1 MALGFP
7 NSNGGRTTDSA
18 LFHALGNAFVG
29 SWISGF
35 RVRQASPVGMNV
47 LIGGESGVPDDLL
60 VRDAMSAT
68 FPVSNLSTQPIQ
80 ASVTTANSANPRI
93 DAVVIYIDT
102 NVAASQAVANNE
114 NRTKAVVVPGTP
126 ATNPSAPTPSQI
138 KAKIGASNPYEIIAE
153 IRVNAGAT
161 TILDS
166 VITDRRNPATLADG
180 RINRGEMFK
189 NGVIDSDALADDIV
203 LPRHLGLDFVAVRL
217 DKIIYDNNG
226 SNKARLK
233 VPIAQRGNITI
244 DSSNSEIVIGAGIEY
259 VELVSTIMAEELS
272 TYLFAIVQRK
282 KVNEKYEHIAQSLN
296 APHHNYAGITI
307 SAFMKVSEGDRISI
321 VHDCTGKIRGQY
333 SYVSV
338 KAIG

>member
-47 LIGGESGVPDDLL
+47 LIGGENGIPDDLL

-68 FPVSNLSTQPIQ
+68 FPVSNLSTQPVQ

-93 DAVVIYIDT
+93 DVVVIYIDT

-114 NRTKAVVVPGTP
+114 NRTKAIVVPGTP

-153 IRVNAGAT
+153 IRVNAGTT

-166 VITDRRNPATLADG
+166 VITDRRNPATLPDG
-180 RINRGEMFK
+180 RINKGEMFK
-189 NGVIDSDALADDIV
+189 NGVIKSDALDDDVV
-203 LPRHLGLDFVAVRL
+203 LPRHLSPAARGDRSTSEVDTGMKWIDGRT
-217 DKIIYDNNG
+217 IYQKTFAMG
-226 SNKARLK
+226 GLK
-233 VPIAQRGNITI
+233 VASKTTVPHGIKNLDMVINIRGIAKE
-244 DSSNSEIVIGAGIEY
+244 DSIGATINLPHAADQQAYTVTVYADNSNINIQTYADQSGYKTSFVTIQY
-259 VELVSTIMAEELS
+259 V
-272 TYLFAIVQRK
+272 K
-282 KVNEKYEHIAQSLN
+282 KS
-296 APHHNYAGITI
+296 
-307 SAFMKVSEGDRISI
+307 
-321 VHDCTGKIRGQY
+321 
-333 SYVSV
+333 
-338 KAIG
+338 

>member
-35 RVRQASPVGMNV
+35 RVRQASPIGMNV
-47 LIGGESGVPDDLL
+47 LIGGENGIPDDLL

-68 FPVSNLSTQPIQ
+68 FPVSNLSTQPVQ

-138 KAKIGASNPYEIIAE
+138 KAKIGASNPYEVIAE
-153 IRVNAGAT
+153 IRVNAGTT

-166 VITDRRNPATLADG
+166 FITDRRNPATLADG
-180 RINRGEMFK
+180 RINRAEMFK
-189 NGVIDSDALADDIV
+189 NGVISSDALGNDIV
-203 LPRHLGLDFVAVRL
+203 LPRHLSSPSLLTFSADGANQSVTGNILVQAGWVQFWG
-217 DKIIYDNNG
+217 NNTQRQPVSVVFPKQFKQVFSMSPTLIG
-226 SNKARLK
+226 YKTGNKATS
-233 VPIAQRGNITI
+233 I
-244 DSSNSEIVIGAGIEY
+244 SEFNQVIGSGLNIESGI
-259 VELVSTIMAEELS
+259 VTN
-272 TYLFAIVQRK
+272 TGTT
-282 KVNEKYEHIAQSLN
+282 LN
-296 APHHNYAGITI
+296 ASTTGVFGGAWHGI
-307 SAFMKVSEGDRISI
+307 SWV
-321 VHDCTGKIRGQY
+321 
-333 SYVSV
+333 
-338 KAIG
+338 AIGVA

>member
-35 RVRQASPVGMNV
+35 RVRQTSPVGMNV
-47 LIGGESGVPDDLL
+47 LIGGESGIPDDLL

-68 FPVSNLSTQPIQ
+68 FPVSNLSTQPVQ

-102 NVAASQAVANNE
+102 NVAASQTVANNE
-114 NRTKAVVVPGTP
+114 NRTKAIVVPGTP

-138 KAKIGASNPYEIIAE
+138 KAKIGASNPYEVIAE
-153 IRVNAGAT
+153 IRVNAGTT

-180 RINRGEMFK
+180 RINRAEMFK
-189 NGVIDSDALADDIV
+189 NGVIKSDALANDIV
-203 LPRHLGLDFVAVRL
+203 LPRHLNSPSLLVFSADGANQNV
-217 DKIIYDNNG
+217 
-226 SNKARLK
+226 S
-233 VPIAQRGNITI
+233 GNILVQAGWVQFWGNNTKRQPI
-244 DSSNSEIVIGAGIEY
+244 PVVFPKQFKQVFSMSPTLIGYKTGSKATSISEFNQVIGSGLNIESGA
-259 VELVSTIMAEELS
+259 VTN
-272 TYLFAIVQRK
+272 TGTT
-282 KVNEKYEHIAQSLN
+282 LN
-296 APHHNYAGITI
+296 ASTTGIFGG
-307 SAFMKVSEGDRISI
+307 AWHGVSW
-321 VHDCTGKIRGQY
+321 V
-333 SYVSV
+333 
-338 KAIG
+338 AIGVI

>member
-47 LIGGESGVPDDLL
+47 LIGGESGIPDDLL

-68 FPVSNLSTQPIQ
+68 FPVSNLSTQPVQ

-114 NRTKAVVVPGTP
+114 NRTKAIVVPGTP
-126 ATNPSAPTPSQI
+126 ATNPSAPTTSQI
-138 KAKIGASNPYEIIAE
+138 KAKIGASNPYEVIAE

-180 RINRGEMFK
+180 RINRTEMFK
-189 NGVIDSDALADDIV
+189 NGVIGSDTLGNDIV
-203 LPRHLGLDFVAVRL
+203 LPRHLNSPSLLVFSADGTSQSVT
-217 DKIIYDNNG
+217 
-226 SNKARLK
+226 
-233 VPIAQRGNITI
+233 GNILVQAGWVQFWGNNTKRQPI
-244 DSSNSEIVIGAGIEY
+244 PVVFPKQFKQVFSMSPTLIGYKTGSKATSISEFNQVIGSGLNIESGA
-259 VELVSTIMAEELS
+259 VTN
-272 TYLFAIVQRK
+272 TGTT
-282 KVNEKYEHIAQSLN
+282 LN
-296 APHHNYAGITI
+296 ASTTGIFGG
-307 SAFMKVSEGDRISI
+307 AWHGVSW
-321 VHDCTGKIRGQY
+321 V
-333 SYVSV
+333 
-338 KAIG
+338 AIGVI

>member
-47 LIGGESGVPDDLL
+47 LIGGENGTPDDLL

-68 FPVSNLSTQPIQ
+68 FPVSNLSTQPVQ

-102 NVAASQAVANNE
+102 NVTASQTVANNE
-114 NRTKAVVVPGTP
+114 NRTKAMVVPGTP

-138 KAKIGASNPYEIIAE
+138 KAKIGASNPYEVIAE
-153 IRVNAGAT
+153 IRVNAGTT

-166 VITDRRNPATLADG
+166 VITDRRNPATLADR
-180 RINRGEMFK
+180 RINRAKMFK
-189 NGVIDSDALADDIV
+189 KGVIDSEALDDNAV
-203 LPRHLGLDFVAVRL
+203 LPQHIESATYSTSEQKIGKWIDGKTIYRKVVSCGQLPNSANKATNHGVSNI
-217 DKIIYDNNG
+217 DKIINICG
-226 SNKARLK
+226 TARSADGNVISIPFVHENQSITGVK
-233 VPIAQRGNITI
+233 VTVDRVNVNIATSR
-244 DSSNSEIVIGAGIEY
+244 DWSSFTECYVIIEY
-259 VELVSTIMAEELS
+259 T
-272 TYLFAIVQRK
+272 K
-282 KVNEKYEHIAQSLN
+282 N
-296 APHHNYAGITI
+296 
-307 SAFMKVSEGDRISI
+307 
-321 VHDCTGKIRGQY
+321 
-333 SYVSV
+333 
-338 KAIG
+338 

>member
-47 LIGGESGVPDDLL
+47 LIGGENGVPDDLL

-68 FPVSNLSTQPIQ
+68 FPVSNLSTQPVQ

-102 NVAASQAVANNE
+102 NVAASQTVANNE

-138 KAKIGASNPYEIIAE
+138 KAKIGASNPYEVIAE
-153 IRVNAGAT
+153 IRVNAGTT

-180 RINRGEMFK
+180 RINRAEMFK
-189 NGVIDSDALADDIV
+189 NGVIGSDALGNDIV
-203 LPRHLGLDFVAVRL
+203 LPRHLSPAARGDRSTSEVDTGMKWIDGRT
-217 DKIIYDNNG
+217 IYQKTFAMG
-226 SNKARLK
+226 GLK
-233 VPIAQRGNITI
+233 VASKTTVPHGIKNLDMVINIRGIAKE
-244 DSSNSEIVIGAGIEY
+244 DSIGATINLPHAADQQAYTVTVY
-259 VELVSTIMAEELS
+259 VDNSSVNIQTYADQSGYKTSFVTIQ
-272 TYLFAIVQRK
+272 YIK
-282 KVNEKYEHIAQSLN
+282 KS
-296 APHHNYAGITI
+296 
-307 SAFMKVSEGDRISI
+307 
-321 VHDCTGKIRGQY
+321 
-333 SYVSV
+333 
-338 KAIG
+338 

>member
-47 LIGGESGVPDDLL
+47 LIGGESGIPDDLL

-68 FPVSNLSTQPIQ
+68 FPVSNLSTQPVQ

-102 NVAASQAVANNE
+102 NVAASQTVANNE

-126 ATNPSAPTPSQI
+126 ATNPSVPTPSQI
-138 KAKIGASNPYEIIAE
+138 KAKIGASNPYEVIAE

-189 NGVIDSDALADDIV
+189 NGVIGSDALGNDIV
-203 LPRHLGLDFVAVRL
+203 LPRHLKWSDFIQSKRNNTNKSSSSITQHGVAML
-217 DKIIYDNNG
+217 N
-226 SNKARLK
+226 
-233 VPIAQRGNITI
+233 VPAVTLEATTQITFPKKFKNIPTVVCSFGGYGGPG
-244 DSSNSEIVIGAGIEY
+244 DPWTDTPNPSWGGCA
-259 VELVSTIMAEELS
+259 
-272 TYLFAIVQRK
+272 F
-282 KVNEKYEHIAQSLN
+282 
-296 APHHNYAGITI
+296 
-307 SAFMKVSEGDRISI
+307 SA
-321 VHDCTGKIRGQY
+321 
-333 SYVSV
+333 VSV
-338 KAIG
+338 TNTSFTARCRRFDGAQLLGTYYVNWIAIGEQSN

>member
-47 LIGGESGVPDDLL
+47 LIGGESGIPDDLL

-68 FPVSNLSTQPIQ
+68 FPVSNLSTQPVQ

-138 KAKIGASNPYEIIAE
+138 KAKIGASNPYEVIAE

-180 RINRGEMFK
+180 RINRAEMFK
-189 NGVIDSDALADDIV
+189 NGVIGSDALGNDIV
-203 LPRHLGLDFVAVRL
+203 LPQHLKWSDFVQSKRNNASKSSSSIIQHGVTMLNVPAQTIESAVQITFPKSFTSGTIPTVVCSFGGYTGPG
-217 DKIIYDNNG
+217 DGWTDTPNSSWGGCAFSAVGVTNSG
-226 SNKARLK
+226 FTARCRRFDGTTLLG
-233 VPIAQRGNITI
+233 VY
-244 DSSNSEIVIGAGIEY
+244 Y
-259 VELVSTIMAEELS
+259 VNWI
-272 TYLFAIVQRK
+272 
-282 KVNEKYEHIAQSLN
+282 
-296 APHHNYAGITI
+296 
-307 SAFMKVSEGDRISI
+307 
-321 VHDCTGKIRGQY
+321 
-333 SYVSV
+333 
-338 KAIG
+338 AIGEQ

>member
-47 LIGGESGVPDDLL
+47 LIGGESGIPDDLL
-60 VRDAMSAT
+60 VRDVMSAT
-68 FPVSNLSTQPIQ
+68 FPVSNLSTQPVQ

-138 KAKIGASNPYEIIAE
+138 KAKIGASNPYEVIAE
-153 IRVNAGAT
+153 IRVNAGTT

-166 VITDRRNPATLADG
+166 VITDRRNPATLADR
-180 RINRGEMFK
+180 RINRAEMFK
-189 NGVIDSDALADDIV
+189 NGVIGSDALGNDIV
-203 LPRHLGLDFVAVRL
+203 LPRHIASPSLLAFSADGANQSVTGNILVQAGWVQFWG
-217 DKIIYDNNG
+217 NNTQRQPVPVVFPKQFKQVFSMSPTLIG
-226 SNKARLK
+226 YRTGNKATS
-233 VPIAQRGNITI
+233 I
-244 DSSNSEIVIGAGIEY
+244 SEFNQVIGSGLNIESGT
-259 VELVSTIMAEELS
+259 VTN
-272 TYLFAIVQRK
+272 TGTT
-282 KVNEKYEHIAQSLN
+282 LN
-296 APHHNYAGITI
+296 ASTTGVFGGAWHG
-307 SAFMKVSEGDRISI
+307 VSW
-321 VHDCTGKIRGQY
+321 V
-333 SYVSV
+333 
-338 KAIG
+338 AIGVA

>member
-68 FPVSNLSTQPIQ
+68 FPVSNLSTQPVQ

-138 KAKIGASNPYEIIAE
+138 KAKIGASNPYEVIAE
-153 IRVNAGAT
+153 IRVNAGTT

-166 VITDRRNPATLADG
+166 VIADRRNPATLADG
-180 RINRGEMFK
+180 RINRAEMFK
-189 NGVIDSDALADDIV
+189 NGVIGSDALGNDIV
-203 LPRHLGLDFVAVRL
+203 LPRHLNSPSLLTFSADGANQSV
-217 DKIIYDNNG
+217 
-226 SNKARLK
+226 S
-233 VPIAQRGNITI
+233 GNILVQAGWVQFWGNNTKRQPI
-244 DSSNSEIVIGAGIEY
+244 PVVFPKQFKQVFSMSPTLIGYKIGSKATSISEFNQVIGSGLNIESG
-259 VELVSTIMAEELS
+259 VVTN
-272 TYLFAIVQRK
+272 TGTT
-282 KVNEKYEHIAQSLN
+282 LN
-296 APHHNYAGITI
+296 ASTTGIFGGAWHGI
-307 SAFMKVSEGDRISI
+307 SWV
-321 VHDCTGKIRGQY
+321 
-333 SYVSV
+333 
-338 KAIG
+338 AIGIV

>member
-47 LIGGESGVPDDLL
+47 LIGGENGIPDDLL

-68 FPVSNLSTQPIQ
+68 FPVSNLSTQPVQ

-138 KAKIGASNPYEIIAE
+138 KAKIGASNPYEVIAE
-153 IRVNAGAT
+153 IRVNAGTT

-189 NGVIDSDALADDIV
+189 NGVISSDALGNDIV
-203 LPRHLGLDFVAVRL
+203 LPRHLSSPSLLAFSADGVSQSVTGNILVQAGWVQFWGNNTKRQPIPVVFPKQFKQVFSMSPTLIGCKTGSKATSISDFNQVIGSGLNIESGVVTNTGTTLNASTTGIFGGAWHGISWVAV
-217 DKIIYDNNG
+217 G
-226 SNKARLK
+226 
-233 VPIAQRGNITI
+233 
-244 DSSNSEIVIGAGIEY
+244 VI
-259 VELVSTIMAEELS
+259 
-272 TYLFAIVQRK
+272 
-282 KVNEKYEHIAQSLN
+282 
-296 APHHNYAGITI
+296 
-307 SAFMKVSEGDRISI
+307 
-321 VHDCTGKIRGQY
+321 
-333 SYVSV
+333 
-338 KAIG
+338 

>member
-47 LIGGESGVPDDLL
+47 LIGGENGIPDDLL

-68 FPVSNLSTQPIQ
+68 FPVSNLSTQPVQ

-138 KAKIGASNPYEIIAE
+138 KAKIGASNPYEVIAE
-153 IRVNAGAT
+153 IRVNAGTT

-180 RINRGEMFK
+180 RINRAEMFK
-189 NGVIDSDALADDIV
+189 NGVIGSDALGNDIV
-203 LPRHLGLDFVAVRL
+203 LPRHLSSSALLAFSADGVSQSVT
-217 DKIIYDNNG
+217 
-226 SNKARLK
+226 
-233 VPIAQRGNITI
+233 GNILVQTGWVQFWG
-244 DSSNSEIVIGAGIEY
+244 NSTKRQPVPVVFPKQFKQVFSMSPTLIGYKTGGKATSISEFNQVIGSGLNIESG
-259 VELVSTIMAEELS
+259 VVTN
-272 TYLFAIVQRK
+272 TGTT
-282 KVNEKYEHIAQSLN
+282 LN
-296 APHHNYAGITI
+296 ASTTGIFGGAWHGI
-307 SAFMKVSEGDRISI
+307 SWV
-321 VHDCTGKIRGQY
+321 
-333 SYVSV
+333 
-338 KAIG
+338 AIGIV

>member
-47 LIGGESGVPDDLL
+47 LIGGENGVPDDLL

-68 FPVSNLSTQPIQ
+68 FPVSNLSTQPVQ

-102 NVAASQAVANNE
+102 NVAASQTVANNE
-114 NRTKAVVVPGTP
+114 NRTKAVVVPGTQ

-138 KAKIGASNPYEIIAE
+138 KAKIGASNPYEVIAE
-153 IRVNAGAT
+153 IRVNAGTT

-180 RINRGEMFK
+180 RINRAEMFK
-189 NGVIDSDALADDIV
+189 NGAIGSDALGNDIV
-203 LPRHLGLDFVAVRL
+203 LPRHLSPAARGDRSTSEVDTGMKWIDGRT
-217 DKIIYDNNG
+217 IYQKTFAMG
-226 SNKARLK
+226 GLK
-233 VPIAQRGNITI
+233 VASKTTVPHGIKNLDMVINIRGIAKE
-244 DSSNSEIVIGAGIEY
+244 DSIGATINLPHAADQQAYTVTVY
-259 VELVSTIMAEELS
+259 VDNSSVNIQTYADQSGYKTSFVTIQ
-272 TYLFAIVQRK
+272 YIK
-282 KVNEKYEHIAQSLN
+282 KS
-296 APHHNYAGITI
+296 
-307 SAFMKVSEGDRISI
+307 
-321 VHDCTGKIRGQY
+321 
-333 SYVSV
+333 
-338 KAIG
+338 

>member
-47 LIGGESGVPDDLL
+47 LIGGENGIPDDLL

-68 FPVSNLSTQPIQ
+68 FPVSNLSTQPVQ

-138 KAKIGASNPYEIIAE
+138 KAKIGASNPYEVIAE
-153 IRVNAGAT
+153 IRVNAGTT

-166 VITDRRNPATLADG
+166 VITDKRNPATLADG

-203 LPRHLGLDFVAVRL
+203 LPRHLSSAARGDRSTSEVDTGMKWIDGRT
-217 DKIIYDNNG
+217 IYQKTFAMG
-226 SNKARLK
+226 GLK
-233 VPIAQRGNITI
+233 VASKTTVPHGIKDLGMVINIRGIAKE
-244 DSSNSEIVIGAGIEY
+244 DSIGATINLPHAADQQAYTVTVY
-259 VELVSTIMAEELS
+259 VDNSSVNIQTYADQSGYKISFVTIQ
-272 TYLFAIVQRK
+272 YVK
-282 KVNEKYEHIAQSLN
+282 KS
-296 APHHNYAGITI
+296 
-307 SAFMKVSEGDRISI
+307 
-321 VHDCTGKIRGQY
+321 
-333 SYVSV
+333 
-338 KAIG
+338 

>member
-47 LIGGESGVPDDLL
+47 LIGGENGIPDDLL

-68 FPVSNLSTQPIQ
+68 FPVSNLSTQPVQ

-114 NRTKAVVVPGTP
+114 NRTKAVVVPGMP

-138 KAKIGASNPYEIIAE
+138 KAKIGASNPYEVIAE
-153 IRVNAGAT
+153 IRVNAGTT

-180 RINRGEMFK
+180 RINRAEMFR
-189 NGVIDSDALADDIV
+189 NGVIGSDALGNDIV
-203 LPRHLGLDFVAVRL
+203 LPRHINSPSLLTFSADGVSQSVT
-217 DKIIYDNNG
+217 
-226 SNKARLK
+226 
-233 VPIAQRGNITI
+233 GNILVQTGWVQFWG
-244 DSSNSEIVIGAGIEY
+244 NSTKRQPVPVVFPKQFKQVFSMSPTLIGYKTGGKATSISEFNQVIGSGLNIESG
-259 VELVSTIMAEELS
+259 VVTN
-272 TYLFAIVQRK
+272 TGTT
-282 KVNEKYEHIAQSLN
+282 LN
-296 APHHNYAGITI
+296 ASTTGIFGGAWHGI
-307 SAFMKVSEGDRISI
+307 SWV
-321 VHDCTGKIRGQY
+321 
-333 SYVSV
+333 
-338 KAIG
+338 AIGIV

>member
-47 LIGGESGVPDDLL
+47 LIGGENGIPDDLL

-68 FPVSNLSTQPIQ
+68 FPVSNLSTQPVQ

-102 NVAASQAVANNE
+102 NVAASQTVANNE
-114 NRTKAVVVPGTP
+114 NRTKAIVVPGTP

-138 KAKIGASNPYEIIAE
+138 KAKIGASNPYEVIAE
-153 IRVNAGAT
+153 IRVNAGTT

-180 RINRGEMFK
+180 RINRAEMFK
-189 NGVIDSDALADDIV
+189 NGVIGSDALGNDIV
-203 LPRHLGLDFVAVRL
+203 LPRHLNSPSLLVFSADGANQNV
-217 DKIIYDNNG
+217 
-226 SNKARLK
+226 S
-233 VPIAQRGNITI
+233 GNILVQAGWVQFWGNNTKRQPI
-244 DSSNSEIVIGAGIEY
+244 PVVFPKQFKQVFSMSPTLIGYKTGSKATSISEFNQVIGSGLNIESGA
-259 VELVSTIMAEELS
+259 VTN
-272 TYLFAIVQRK
+272 TGTT
-282 KVNEKYEHIAQSLN
+282 LN
-296 APHHNYAGITI
+296 ASTTGIFGG
-307 SAFMKVSEGDRISI
+307 AWHGVSW
-321 VHDCTGKIRGQY
+321 V
-333 SYVSV
+333 
-338 KAIG
+338 AIGVI

>member
-47 LIGGESGVPDDLL
+47 LIGGENGVPDDLL
-60 VRDAMSAT
+60 IRDAMSAT
-68 FPVSNLSTQPIQ
+68 FPVSNLSTQPVQ

-138 KAKIGASNPYEIIAE
+138 KAKIGASNPYEVIAE
-153 IRVNAGAT
+153 IRVNAGTT

-166 VITDRRNPATLADG
+166 VITDKRNPATLADG

-189 NGVIDSDALADDIV
+189 NGVIDSDALDDDVV
-203 LPRHLGLDFVAVRL
+203 LPRHLSSAARGDRSTSEVDTGMKWIDGRT
-217 DKIIYDNNG
+217 IYQKTFAMG
-226 SNKARLK
+226 GLK
-233 VPIAQRGNITI
+233 VASKTTVPHGIKDLGMVINIRGIAKE
-244 DSSNSEIVIGAGIEY
+244 DSIGATINLPHAADQQAYTVTVY
-259 VELVSTIMAEELS
+259 VDNSSVNIQTYADQSGYKTSFVTIQ
-272 TYLFAIVQRK
+272 YVK
-282 KVNEKYEHIAQSLN
+282 KS
-296 APHHNYAGITI
+296 
-307 SAFMKVSEGDRISI
+307 
-321 VHDCTGKIRGQY
+321 
-333 SYVSV
+333 
-338 KAIG
+338 

>member
-47 LIGGESGVPDDLL
+47 LIGGENGIPDDLL

-68 FPVSNLSTQPIQ
+68 FPVSNLSTQPVQ

-102 NVAASQAVANNE
+102 NVAASQTVANNE
-114 NRTKAVVVPGTP
+114 NRTKAIVVPGTP

-138 KAKIGASNPYEIIAE
+138 KAKIGASNPYEVIAE
-153 IRVNAGAT
+153 IRVNAGTT

-180 RINRGEMFK
+180 RINRAEMFK
-189 NGVIDSDALADDIV
+189 NGVIGSDALGNDIV
-203 LPRHLGLDFVAVRL
+203 LPQHLSPAARGDRSTSEVDTGMKWIDGRTIYQKTFSMGGLKAAGKTVVPHGINNL
-217 DKIIYDNNG
+217 DMVINIRG
-226 SNKARLK
+226 
-233 VPIAQRGNITI
+233 IAKEY
-244 DSSNSEIVIGAGIEY
+244 SIGATINLPHAADQQAYTVTVYADNSNINIQTYADQSGYKTSFVTIQY
-259 VELVSTIMAEELS
+259 V
-272 TYLFAIVQRK
+272 K
-282 KVNEKYEHIAQSLN
+282 KS
-296 APHHNYAGITI
+296 
-307 SAFMKVSEGDRISI
+307 
-321 VHDCTGKIRGQY
+321 
-333 SYVSV
+333 
-338 KAIG
+338 

>member
-47 LIGGESGVPDDLL
+47 LIGGENGVPDDLL

-68 FPVSNLSTQPIQ
+68 FPVSNLSTQPVQ

-138 KAKIGASNPYEIIAE
+138 KAKIGASNPYEVIAE

-189 NGVIDSDALADDIV
+189 NGVIGSAALGNDIV
-203 LPRHLGLDFVAVRL
+203 LPRHINSPSLLVFSADGVSQSVT
-217 DKIIYDNNG
+217 
-226 SNKARLK
+226 
-233 VPIAQRGNITI
+233 GNILVQAGWVQFWGNNTKRQPI
-244 DSSNSEIVIGAGIEY
+244 PVVFPKQFKQVFSMSPTLIGYKTGSKATSISEFNQMIGSGLNIESGA
-259 VELVSTIMAEELS
+259 VTN
-272 TYLFAIVQRK
+272 TGTT
-282 KVNEKYEHIAQSLN
+282 LN
-296 APHHNYAGITI
+296 ASTTGIFGG
-307 SAFMKVSEGDRISI
+307 AWHGVSW
-321 VHDCTGKIRGQY
+321 V
-333 SYVSV
+333 
-338 KAIG
+338 AIGVV